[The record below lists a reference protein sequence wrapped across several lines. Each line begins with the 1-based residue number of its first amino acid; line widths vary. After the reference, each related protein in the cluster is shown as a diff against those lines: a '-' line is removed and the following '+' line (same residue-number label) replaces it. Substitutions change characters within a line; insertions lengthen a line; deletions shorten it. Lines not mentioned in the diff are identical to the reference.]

1 MRVLVRRVAF
11 RVECAAERDTA
22 QRLASFLGRPSLP
35 AGVERAGF
43 RGRLRGADVAFVVDE
58 SADRIGLGLVVAGAD
73 QHGRRFVKAAAFAV
87 VAPPADHPAQHRIR
101 FGAQL
106 VFEAGIA
113 AEGCQGGLPTPSVE
127 GHGHHAVD
135 GVVRYLI
142 GMLCEDVVE
151 GDGL

>member
-43 RGRLRGADVAFVVDE
+43 RGRLRAADVAFVVDE

-87 VAPPADHPAQHRIR
+87 VAPPRRSPSSAPHPLRR
-101 FGAQL
+101 
-106 VFEAGIA
+106 
-113 AEGCQGGLPTPSVE
+113 PTC
-127 GHGHHAVD
+127 
-135 GVVRYLI
+135 L
-142 GMLCEDVVE
+142 
-151 GDGL
+151 